1 MPQVL
6 VGGRRGRRR
15 GKRTLVFGDYSPWL
29 VIAAVSIVLST
40 SCGEFVGGTDKAQHG
55 VDGFHAFY
63 NARQFDTI
71 YRGADGDFRASVTNA
86 QLQRLLETSRTHLG
100 KQLASTPVV
109 ISYQSFNLRSYV
121 TASTVTTY
129 EHGKG
134 TETFVFSLSNGKA
147 VLHGYNLDST
157 DLILL
162 NKGVVTL

>member
-1 MPQVL
+1 M
-6 VGGRRGRRR
+6 
-15 GKRTLVFGDYSPWL
+15 T
-29 VIAAVSIVLST
+29 IA
-40 SCGEFVGGTDKAQHG
+40 CGEFVGGTDKAQHG
-55 VDGFHAFY
+55 VDGFHTLY
-63 NARQFDTI
+63 NSRQFDAI
-71 YRGADGDFRASVTNA
+71 YRGADKDFRGSVTNA

-109 ISYQSFNLRSYV
+109 IGYQSFNLRSYV

-147 VLHGYNLDST
+147 ALHSYNLDST

-162 NKGVVTL
+162 NKGTITL